1 MNTCASVQMPS
12 IILSDPLP
20 DNQPLMGTVTF
31 NPACNDKAWDIFDMP
46 EDVKYHLRA
55 ERCDE
60 HGCRPIG
67 EPPEFTGP
75 PFASHSWTEW
85 ERKHQWL
92 DTFYQKCL
100 ASGFDPTEVTP
111 DECLAAVTH
120 LKQQKKVAALRRE
133 LMVQEEKL
141 SLMPQSY
148 GEAAL
153 QYYQLKEQEVK
164 RKEFDD
170 I

>member
-1 MNTCASVQMPS
+1 MNTCDKILLGPICGMDAKRENYTEMP
-12 IILSDPLP
+12 
-20 DNQPLMGTVTF
+20 
-31 NPACNDKAWDIFDMP
+31 A
-46 EDVKYHLRA
+46 DVFKYIHGA

-67 EPPEFTGP
+67 EP
-75 PFASHSWTEW
+75 HSTQEW

-100 ASGFDPTEVTP
+100 AAGFDPREVTP
-111 DECLAAVTH
+111 DDCLAAVTH

-170 I
+170 C